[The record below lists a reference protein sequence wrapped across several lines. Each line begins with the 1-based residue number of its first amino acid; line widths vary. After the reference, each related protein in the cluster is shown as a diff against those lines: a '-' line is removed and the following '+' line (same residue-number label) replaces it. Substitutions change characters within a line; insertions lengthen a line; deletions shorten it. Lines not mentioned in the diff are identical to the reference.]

1 MTPGVEIQLIAV
13 FVSVACALPGCFLVL
28 RKMSMQADSI
38 THTILLGIVLAFFIT
53 RDLNSP
59 LLIVGAALMGVVTV
73 WLTEMISRTRLV
85 SEDSAI
91 GLVFPFL
98 FSIAIIL
105 ITRHANSIHL
115 DTDAVLMGELAFAP
129 FNRWL
134 LSGHDMGAKAL
145 YTTGALLLLNVSLI
159 ALFFKELKIAS
170 FDPTL
175 AAVLGFSPALLH
187 YGLMSL
193 VSVTAV
199 GAFEAVGSVLVVVF
213 MVGPPLAAYLLTDEL
228 KHMLWISAALGAAS
242 AVLGYPLA
250 MWLDASIA
258 GSMALTT
265 GLIFALVFVFSPRRG
280 LIGLLLR
287 KQRQRRAFAE
297 LTLLTHL
304 LNHENKPEEQDENAR
319 ASISAHLRWDEKKL
333 AAVIRSL
340 QACGCIRNEQGL
352 LKLTPK
358 GRRTQQQSAAHWLG
372 RSGDPIADVVLEN
385 EP

>member
-1 MTPGVEIQLIAV
+1 M
-13 FVSVACALPGCFLVL
+13 
-28 RKMSMQADSI
+28 
-38 THTILLGIVLAFFIT
+38 
-53 RDLNSP
+53 
-59 LLIVGAALMGVVTV
+59 
-73 WLTEMISRTRLV
+73 
-85 SEDSAI
+85 
-91 GLVFPFL
+91 L
-98 FSIAIIL
+98 FRS
-105 ITRHANSIHL
+105 
-115 DTDAVLMGELAFAP
+115 GELAFAP

-134 LSGHDMGAKAL
+134 LGGHDMGAKAL

-187 YGLMSL
+187 YGLMGL

-228 KHMLWISAALGAAS
+228 RHMLGISAALGAAS

-280 LIGLLLR
+280 LIGL
-287 KQRQRRAFAE
+287 QIGRA
-297 LTLLTHL
+297 H
-304 LNHENKPEEQDENAR
+304 
-319 ASISAHLRWDEKKL
+319 
-333 AAVIRSL
+333 V
-340 QACGCIRNEQGL
+340 
-352 LKLTPK
+352 
-358 GRRTQQQSAAHWLG
+358 
-372 RSGDPIADVVLEN
+372 
-385 EP
+385 

>member
-28 RKMSMQADSI
+28 RQMSMMADSI
-38 THTILLGIVLAFFIT
+38 THTILLGIVLAFFVT

-59 LLIVGAALMGVVTV
+59 LLIAGAALMGVATV
-73 WLTEMISRTRLV
+73 WLTETLSRTRLV

-91 GLVFPFL
+91 GIVFPFL

-105 ITRHANSIHL
+105 ITRYASSIHL

-129 FNRWL
+129 FDRWL
-134 LSGHDMGAKAL
+134 LGGRDMGAKAL
-145 YTTGALLLLNVSLI
+145 YTTGVLLLLNVGLI
-159 ALFFKELKIAS
+159 ALFFKELKLAS
-170 FDPTL
+170 FDHTL
-175 AAVLGFSPALLH
+175 AAVLGFSPALIH

-213 MVGPPLAAYLLTDEL
+213 MVGPPLAAYLLTDAL
-228 KHMLWISAALGAAS
+228 KHMLWISAALGALS

-250 MWLDASIA
+250 LLLDASIA
-258 GSMALTT
+258 GSMALST
-265 GLIFALVFVFSPRRG
+265 GLIFAAVFVFSPRRG

-287 KQRQRRAFAE
+287 KRRQRQAFAE

-304 LNHENKPEEQDENAR
+304 LNHENKPEELEENAR
-319 ASISAHLRWDEKKL
+319 ASISAHLRWDEKQL
-333 AAVIRSL
+333 GSVIQAL
-340 QACGCIRNEQGL
+340 QALGCIRNEQGL
-352 LKLTPK
+352 LKLTAK
-358 GRRTQQQSAAHWLG
+358 GRQEQQQAATRLLG
-372 RSGDPIADVVLEN
+372 ERGI
-385 EP
+385 